1 MFRFTIT
8 AAVLGFLGASFA
20 PSMRADERDKLTRIT
35 IDQPLQVQD
44 VLLAPGQYVFK
55 LLTPDSSRRVI
66 SIYSADGRQPQGIV
80 LGLPAYRLD
89 PTDHS
94 LFTVSQPE
102 VDQPAALTSW
112 FYPGDNSGVEFQVT
126 KPAHEARRE
135 TKSKGTVQASD

>member
-1 MFRFTIT
+1 MNRLKTTFALLAALT
-8 AAVLGFLGASFA
+8 AGFA
-20 PSMRADERDKLTRIT
+20 PSMQADERNKETRLTIS
-35 IDQPLQVQD
+35 QPLQVQD